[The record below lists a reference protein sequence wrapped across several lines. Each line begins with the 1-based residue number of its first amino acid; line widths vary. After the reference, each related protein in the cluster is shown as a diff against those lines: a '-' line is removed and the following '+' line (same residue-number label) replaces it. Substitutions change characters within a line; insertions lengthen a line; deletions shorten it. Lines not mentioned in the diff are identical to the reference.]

1 MQDYTAYRLS
11 TVTTRDKRTY
21 ILHSAGAEIEQTEI
35 NFALSYTLS
44 ISYIINMKKTT
55 KELNNGQE

>member
-1 MQDYTAYRLS
+1 MQDYPTCRLS
-11 TVTTRDKRTY
+11 TVTTHSKLQEF
-21 ILHSAGAEIEQTEI
+21 LHSAGAEIEQTEI
-35 NFALSYTLS
+35 NFALAYTLS